1 MPNSYSNMLRPAMT
15 RTTAM
20 AVKTMMVQH
29 QSGSCTVHRPAPR
42 PRPWPIASRLLQSNQ
57 PSKIGGSGALEL
69 ELKLSLLCEN

>member
-1 MPNSYSNMLRPAMT
+1 MPNSYSSMLRPAMT

-42 PRPWPIASRLLQSNQ
+42 PRPWPIARLLRQITRVNSC
-57 PSKIGGSGALEL
+57 SSGWQGR
-69 ELKLSLLCEN
+69 